1 MSGISPRMV
10 ELVLERD
17 GEVCQLALNGCTYQA
32 TVADHRAN
40 RGMGG
45 SPALNSPVNL
55 IAACG
60 VCNGAKEAV
69 SGAEYDRLIAHG
81 LRILRAA
88 TTARTLERAAATP
101 VTYRHGDRYIL
112 RPDGGRT
119 IVRNNGGLV
128 QSR

>member
-10 ELVLERD
+10 DLVIERD

-45 SPALNSPVNL
+45 SPVLNSPVNL

-60 VCNGAKEAV
+60 VCNGAKESV
-69 SGAEYDRLIAHG
+69 SGLELDGLFARG
-81 LRILRAA
+81 LRLFNGRLAEQ
-88 TTARTLERAAATP
+88 TLELAAKTP
-101 VTYRHGDRYIL
+101 VTYRNGDRYIL

-119 IVRNNGGLV
+119 IVRE
-128 QSR
+128 